1 MRLPSPIYRKGLYL
15 IFCSGDFL
23 PYYLH
28 LSISEDTRQLPF
40 PHLVGIRAL
49 IRCLEPGFIWHSLLC
64 SILSWVTSLDSF
76 FSVLQLF
83 CSSPKPVLRY
93 AAVRTLNKVSASKIF
108 WTNLSLWASE
118 EARLWC
124 LISVLPKT
132 EQLLMWLLYSE
143 ILLVGGLAFP
153 CQIFWWDRNLF
164 CTQAVFAH
172 FWTTGLQQA
181 VAR

>member
-1 MRLPSPIYRKGLYL
+1 MRLPSPIFRKGLYL
-15 IFCSGDFL
+15 IFCNGDFL

-132 EQLLMWLLYSE
+132 EQLLVITVFRNTPCWRIGFSMPNF
-143 ILLVGGLAFP
+143 LVWQKSFLHSSCICSFLDHRA
-153 CQIFWWDRNLF
+153 
-164 CTQAVFAH
+164 
-172 FWTTGLQQA
+172 TTGCS
-181 VAR
+181 